1 MLDLQ
6 NIRAFYPGFPESPDT
21 DIQLYKEYLE
31 LMVLDYLSS
40 HSLIG
45 KLTFIGG
52 TALRLLRQIDRFSED
67 LDFDC
72 KSLSQEDFVSL
83 TDDVIRFLRRNG
95 LPAVAKEK
103 ESDALTA
110 FRRTILFPQLLYDL
124 GLSPYREKKFV
135 LKIEAQNQG
144 VDYQREMFTVNR
156 DGFYFRIPSPSDATL
171 YAMKLSAILHRGK
184 GRDFYDAMFLL
195 PRSEP
200 DMNYLSQR
208 EDIATGEELSRRMKQ
223 VCERTDFRLK
233 AQDFKYLLFRP
244 ENASRIL
251 DFPALWATRQ
261 G

>member
-40 HSLIG
+40 HPLIG
-45 KLTFIGG
+45 RLTFIGG

-72 KSLSQEDFVSL
+72 KNLSQEEFANL
-83 TDDVIRFLRRNG
+83 TDDVVRFLGRNG
-95 LPAVAKEK
+95 LPAVANEK

-110 FRRTILFPQLLYDL
+110 FRRTIQFPQLLYDL

-135 LKIEAQNQG
+135 LKIEAQDQG
-144 VDYQREMFTVNR
+144 VDYPRELFTVNR

-171 YAMKLSAILHRGK
+171 YAMKLSTILHRGK
-184 GRDFYDAMFLL
+184 GRDFYDAMFLRS
-195 PRSEP
+195 RSEP

-208 EDIATGEELSRRMKQ
+208 EGIATPEELSHRMKQ
-223 VCERTDFRLK
+223 VCDRTDFKLK

-244 ENASRIL
+244 ENSSRIL
-251 DFPALWATRQ
+251 DFPALWE
-261 G
+261 

>member
-40 HSLIG
+40 HPLIG
-45 KLTFIGG
+45 RLTFIGG

-72 KSLSQEDFVSL
+72 KNLSQEEFANL
-83 TDDVIRFLRRNG
+83 TDDVVRFLGRNG

-110 FRRTILFPQLLYDL
+110 FRRTIQFPQLLYDL

-135 LKIEAQNQG
+135 LKIEAQDQG
-144 VDYQREMFTVNR
+144 VDYPRELFTVNR

-171 YAMKLSAILHRGK
+171 YAMKLSTILHRGK
-184 GRDFYDAMFLL
+184 GRDFYDAMFLRS
-195 PRSEP
+195 RSEP

-208 EDIATGEELSRRMKQ
+208 EGITTPEELSHRMKQ
-223 VCERTDFRLK
+223 VCDRTDFKLK

-244 ENASRIL
+244 ENSSRIL
-251 DFPALWATRQ
+251 DFPALWE
-261 G
+261 

>member
-31 LMVLDYLSS
+31 LMVLDFLSS

-52 TALRLLRQIDRFSED
+52 TTLRLLRQIDRFSED

-72 KSLSQEDFVSL
+72 KNLSQEEFASL
-83 TDDVIRFLRRNG
+83 TDDVVRFLGRNG

-110 FRRTILFPQLLYDL
+110 FRRTIQFPQLLYDL

-135 LKIEAQNQG
+135 LKIEVQDQG
-144 VDYQREMFTVNR
+144 VDYQRDMFTVNR

-171 YAMKLSAILHRGK
+171 YAMKLSTILHRGK
-184 GRDFYDAMFLL
+184 GRDFYDAMFLRS
-195 PRSEP
+195 RSEP

-208 EDIATGEELSRRMKQ
+208 EGITTPEELSHRMKQ
-223 VCERTDFRLK
+223 VCDRTDFKLK

-244 ENASRIL
+244 ENSSRIL
-251 DFPALWATRQ
+251 DFPALWE
-261 G
+261 

>member
-31 LMVLDYLSS
+31 LMVLDFLSS

-72 KSLSQEDFVSL
+72 KNLSQEEFASL
-83 TDDVIRFLRRNG
+83 TDDVVRFLRRNG

-110 FRRTILFPQLLYDL
+110 FRRTIQFPQLLYDL

-135 LKIEAQNQG
+135 LKIEAQDQG

-171 YAMKLSAILHRGK
+171 YAMKLSTILHRGK
-184 GRDFYDAMFLL
+184 GRDFYDAMFLRS
-195 PRSEP
+195 RSEA

-208 EDIATGEELSRRMKQ
+208 EGIATGEELRYRMKQ
-223 VCERTDFRLK
+223 VCARTDFRLK
-233 AQDFKYLLFRP
+233 AQDFKYLLFHP

-251 DFPALWATRQ
+251 DFPALWE
-261 G
+261 

>member
-40 HSLIG
+40 HPLIG
-45 KLTFIGG
+45 RLTFIGG

-72 KSLSQEDFVSL
+72 KNLSQEEFANL
-83 TDDVIRFLRRNG
+83 TDDVVRFLGRNG
-95 LPAVAKEK
+95 LPAVANEK

-110 FRRTILFPQLLYDL
+110 FRRTIQFPQLLYDL

-135 LKIEAQNQG
+135 LKIEAQDQG
-144 VDYQREMFTVNR
+144 VDYPRELFTVNR

-171 YAMKLSAILHRGK
+171 YAMKLSTILHRGK
-184 GRDFYDAMFLL
+184 GRDFYDAMFLRS
-195 PRSEP
+195 RSEP

-208 EDIATGEELSRRMKQ
+208 EGIATPEELSHRMKQ
-223 VCERTDFRLK
+223 VCARTDFRIK
-233 AQDFKYLLFRP
+233 AQDFKYLLFHP

-251 DFPALWATRQ
+251 DFPALWK
-261 G
+261 

>member
-40 HSLIG
+40 HPLIG
-45 KLTFIGG
+45 RLTFIGG

-72 KSLSQEDFVSL
+72 KNLSQEEFANL
-83 TDDVIRFLRRNG
+83 TDDVVRFLGRNG

-110 FRRTILFPQLLYDL
+110 FRRTIQFPQLLYDL

-135 LKIEAQNQG
+135 LKIEAQDQG
-144 VDYQREMFTVNR
+144 VDYPRELFTVSR

-171 YAMKLSAILHRGK
+171 YAMKLSTILHRGK
-184 GRDFYDAMFLL
+184 GRDFYDAMFLRS
-195 PRSEP
+195 RSEP

-208 EDIATGEELSRRMKQ
+208 EGITTPEELSHRMKQ
-223 VCERTDFRLK
+223 VCDRTDFKLK

-244 ENASRIL
+244 ENSSRIL
-251 DFPALWATRQ
+251 DFPALWE
-261 G
+261 

>member
-40 HSLIG
+40 HPLIG

-52 TALRLLRQIDRFSED
+52 TNLRLLRQIDRFSED

-72 KSLSQEDFVSL
+72 KNLSQEEFVSL
-83 TDDVIRFLRRNG
+83 TDDVVRFLRRNG

-110 FRRTILFPQLLYDL
+110 FRRTIQFPQLLYDL

-135 LKIEAQNQG
+135 LKIEAQDQG

-171 YAMKLSAILHRGK
+171 YAMKLSTILHRS
-184 GRDFYDAMFLL
+184 D
-195 PRSEP
+195 P
-200 DMNYLSQR
+200 DMNYLSKR
-208 EDIATGEELSRRMKQ
+208 EGIATGEELSRLMKQ
-223 VCERTDFRLK
+223 ACGRTDFRIK
-233 AQDFKYLLFRP
+233 AQDFKYLLFYP
-244 ENASRIL
+244 ENSSRIL
-251 DFPALWATRQ
+251 DFPALWE
-261 G
+261 

>member
-1 MLDLQ
+1 MIDLQ

-45 KLTFIGG
+45 KLTFIGD

-72 KSLSQEDFVSL
+72 KNLSQEEFASL
-83 TDDVIRFLRRNG
+83 TDDVVRFLRRNG

-110 FRRTILFPQLLYDL
+110 FRRTIQFPQLLYDL

-135 LKIEAQNQG
+135 LKIEAQDQG

-171 YAMKLSAILHRGK
+171 YAMKLSTILHRGK
-184 GRDFYDAMFLL
+184 GRDFYDAMFLRS
-195 PRSEP
+195 RSEP

-208 EDIATGEELSRRMKQ
+208 EGIATDEELRCRMKQ
-223 VCERTDFRLK
+223 ACGRTDFRLK
-233 AQDFKYLLFRP
+233 AQDFKYLLFYP
-244 ENASRIL
+244 ENSSRIL
-251 DFPALWATRQ
+251 DFPALWE
-261 G
+261 

>member
-6 NIRAFYPGFPESPDT
+6 NIRAFYPGFQESPDT

-40 HSLIG
+40 HPLIG
-45 KLTFIGG
+45 RLTFIGG

-72 KSLSQEDFVSL
+72 KNLSQEEFANL
-83 TDDVIRFLRRNG
+83 TDDVVRFLGRNG

-110 FRRTILFPQLLYDL
+110 FRRTIQFPQLLYDL

-135 LKIEAQNQG
+135 LKIEAQDQG
-144 VDYQREMFTVNR
+144 VDYPRELFTVNR

-171 YAMKLSAILHRGK
+171 YAMKLSTILHRGK
-184 GRDFYDAMFLL
+184 GRDFYDAMFLRS
-195 PRSEP
+195 RSEP

-208 EDIATGEELSRRMKQ
+208 EGIATVEELSHRMKQ
-223 VCERTDFRLK
+223 VCDRTDFKLK

-244 ENASRIL
+244 ENSSRIL
-251 DFPALWATRQ
+251 DFPALWD
-261 G
+261 

>member
-31 LMVLDYLSS
+31 LMVLDFLSS

-72 KSLSQEDFVSL
+72 KNLSQEEFASL
-83 TDDVIRFLRRNG
+83 ADDVVRFLRRSG
-95 LPAVAKEK
+95 LPAAAKEK

-110 FRRTILFPQLLYDL
+110 FRRTIQFPQLLYDL

-135 LKIEAQNQG
+135 LKIEAQDQG

-171 YAMKLSAILHRGK
+171 YAMKLSTILHRGK
-184 GRDFYDAMFLL
+184 GWDFYDAMFLRS
-195 PRSEP
+195 RSEP
-200 DMNYLSQR
+200 DMNYLSHR
-208 EDIATGEELSRRMKQ
+208 EGIASGEELRYRIMQ
-223 VCERTDFRLK
+223 VCDRTDFRLK

-244 ENASRIL
+244 ENSSRIL
-251 DFPALWATRQ
+251 DFPALWK
-261 G
+261 